1 MLFTAVWEREG
12 KMASTP
18 KEEIKRIADQ
28 FAFTGELVS
37 CGPCGSGHINE
48 TYMLRYRIGEM
59 GSIKVILQ
67 KINREIFRNP
77 EELMENIAG
86 VTGHLK
92 KKVLQKGGDPERE
105 VLNLIPTKEGKAF
118 LTDENGECWRAYI
131 FITDAVSYD
140 LAEKPEDF
148 YESAVAFGKFQEML
162 ADYPAETLHETIK
175 DFHDTKKRFQTL
187 KNAIEKDSRHRAE
200 SVKEEIAFALQHEYL
215 ANVFGELL
223 AKGEV
228 PLRVTH
234 NDTKLNNIMIDDK
247 TGEGIC
253 VIDLDTIMPGL
264 SIFDFGDSIRFGAN
278 TAAEDEQD
286 VSKVSL
292 SLPLFES
299 YTKGFLAGCAGSLT
313 RAEVEMLPMGAKL
326 MTLECGIRFLA
337 DYLMGDTY
345 FKTAYPEH
353 NLVRAR
359 TQIALVADMEE
370 KWGEMENIVARA
382 SFSH

>member
-12 KMASTP
+12 KLAGTP

-67 KINREIFRNP
+67 KINREIFQKP

-105 VLNLIPTKEGKAF
+105 VLNLIPTKDGKAF

-187 KNAIEKDSRHRAE
+187 KNAIEKDSRHRAA
-200 SVKEEIAFALQHEYL
+200 SVKEEIAFAFQHEYL

-234 NDTKLNNIMIDDK
+234 NDTKLNNVMIDLE
-247 TGEGIC
+247 TGRGIC
-253 VIDLDTIMPGL
+253 VVDLDTVMPGL
-264 SIFDFGDSIRFGAN
+264 AMNDFGDSIRFGAS
-278 TAAEDEQD
+278 TALEDEKD
-286 VSKVSL
+286 LSKVSCDMGL
-292 SLPLFES
+292 YEI
-299 YTKGFLAGCAGSLT
+299 YVKGFLESCGDKLSAK
-313 RAEVEMLPMGAKL
+313 EIEMLPMGAKV
-326 MTLECGIRFLA
+326 MTYECGIRFLT
-337 DYLMGDTY
+337 DYL
-345 FKTAYPEH
+345 E
-353 NLVRAR
+353 
-359 TQIALVADMEE
+359 
-370 KWGEMENIVARA
+370 
-382 SFSH
+382 